1 MKKIHSIHL
10 LLAAAALLLATAAC
24 TMDELADGNRL
35 PKGQNPLEIA
45 SITISVEGGEAQP
58 WSAPQTRVSEI
69 ADGTGSVF
77 DAGDLFAVQIDGEEE
92 GGTYTVQDD
101 NTVKPKRPYTGATAT
116 TTPLI
121 LGTPPRTA
129 PSTSVTRVKVLLI
142 CCTAQAVATMRFRSR

>member
-77 DAGDLFAVQIDGEEE
+77 AVQIDGEEE